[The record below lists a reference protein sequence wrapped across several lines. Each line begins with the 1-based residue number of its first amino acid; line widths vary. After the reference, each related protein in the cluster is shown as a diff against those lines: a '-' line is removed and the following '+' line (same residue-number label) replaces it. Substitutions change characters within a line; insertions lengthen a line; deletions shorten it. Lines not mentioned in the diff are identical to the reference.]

1 MAKYCYPAIISE
13 EDGMYTVCFPDFE
26 SCVSCGDSREAAQE
40 MAHDALS
47 LFLYDMEEEGVPLPT
62 PTPRSEICA
71 EHVILVEAD
80 TGEYQEKYCHC
91 KECHI
96 KK

>member
-1 MAKYCYPAIISE
+1 
-13 EDGMYTVCFPDFE
+13 
-26 SCVSCGDSREAAQE
+26 
-40 MAHDALS
+40 
-47 LFLYDMEEEGVPLPT
+47 MEEEGVPLPT